1 MGVEEHKE
9 AAEAI
14 GQISFAV
21 ITVSDSRHEAEDESG
36 KFIRERVQEAGHR
49 LVGYQVLKDD
59 LAVIQQEISHLVEAK
74 VGCII
79 TSGGTGVGRRDVTIE
94 GIAPLLDK
102 SLEGFGEIFRYLS
115 FQEVGSAALMSRAMA
130 GTSRGTL
137 IFCLPGSPKA
147 VKLALERLILPE
159 LKHLIRELQ
168 R

>member
-36 KFIRERVQEAGHR
+36 KLIRERVQEAGHR

-59 LAVIQQEISHLVEAK
+59 LAAIQREISHLVEAK

-94 GIAPLLDK
+94 GVAPLLDK
-102 SLEGFGEIFRYLS
+102 SLEGFGEIFRYCGIEKLLS
-115 FQEVGSAALMSRAMA
+115 TSHLRPQERNVITTYACSFMA
-130 GTSRGTL
+130 NLNVQRPRL
-137 IFCLPGSPKA
+137 EIDVPADSPSSDVNA
-147 VKLALERLILPE
+147 
-159 LKHLIRELQ
+159 
-168 R
+168 

>member
-1 MGVEEHKE
+1 LKFGVSGSLMGVEEHKE

-36 KFIRERVQEAGHR
+36 KLIRERVQEAGHR

-59 LAVIQQEISHLVEAK
+59 LAK

-94 GIAPLLDK
+94 GVAPLLDK

-147 VKLALERLILPE
+147 RP
-159 LKHLIRELQ
+159 
-168 R
+168 

>member
-9 AAEAI
+9 AAQAV

-21 ITVSDSRHEAEDESG
+21 ITVSDSRHEADDESG
-36 KFIRERVQEAGHR
+36 KLIRERMQEAGYR
-49 LVGYQVLKDD
+49 LVGYRVLKNDR
-59 LAVIQQEISHLVEAK
+59 AAIQQEVNHLVDAR

-94 GIAPLLDK
+94 GVAPLLDK
-102 SLEGFGEIFRYLS
+102 SLDGFGEIFRYLS
-115 FQEVGSAALMSRAMA
+115 FREVGSAALMSRAMA

-137 IFCLPGSPKA
+137 IFCLPGSTKA
-147 VKLALERLILPE
+147 VKLALEHLILPE
-159 LKHLIRELQ
+159 IKHLIREVH